1 MALDS
6 TMIANLIRQFKA
18 NPGLMD
24 TAILGDDSV
33 LPSLAS
39 MLNIS
44 KPSQG
49 DLDEIK
55 NIAKAMGGTN
65 YGQRSGVDLSS
76 LDSINKKYGGYF
88 DAVSGNKAK
97 GITSILRANPTA
109 MAIETGLDALGE
121 ASHTAADAIQNNYN
135 KLAEAILIA
144 NRSMS
149 GSQTERYGKSS
160 RERAAEMSA
169 NERQRR
175 GNNLAIWAN
184 AIGNIVD
191 KFTGKVERDNIL
203 ERQAKMRPLDK
214 EMNMSGQYYDAQRK
228 MYGF

>member
-39 MLNIS
+39 LLNIS
-44 KPSQG
+44 KPEQS

-65 YGQRSGVDLSS
+65 YDQSSGVGS
-76 LDSINKKYGGYF
+76 LDSMNKKYGGYF
-88 DAVSGNKAK
+88 DAVSGNAAK
-97 GITSILRANPTA
+97 GLTSVLKTNPKT
-109 MAIETGLDALGE
+109 MAIEAGLSALGE
-121 ASHTAADAIQNNYN
+121 ASHAAADTVQNNYN
-135 KLAEAILIA
+135 KLAEAILMA

-175 GNNLAIWAN
+175 GNNIAIWAN

-191 KFTGKVERDNIL
+191 KITGKVERDNIL
-203 ERQAKMRPLDK
+203 ERQAKMRPFDK
-214 EMNMSGQYYDAQRK
+214 ELGMSGQYYDAQRK
-228 MYGF
+228 MYGL